1 MLILKD
7 VNKNTPGTE
16 FKYKVMGTEIGLFI
30 RPLTSDISESLRKE
44 NPKEDDHTDALIDHV
59 LEGFSGIG
67 GSGGSPMPIS
77 LENKK
82 RVMNIPG
89 VDGSPGVSAFVFN
102 EAKKLA
108 FGIQETEVKN

>member
-7 VNKNTPGTE
+7 VNKNTPGTV
-16 FKYKVMGTEIGLFI
+16 FKYKVMGTEIGLKI
-30 RPLTSDISESLRKE
+30 KPLTSDISETLRKE

-67 GSGGSPMPIS
+67 DENGPFGMT

-89 VDGSPGVSAFVFN
+89 VDGVPGVSAFVFN

-108 FGIQETEVKN
+108 LGIREMELKN